1 MHILSPVYLRCIRT
15 STSIWI
21 QPGLIASTY
30 ALKKLQSGLNPDSP
44 IHLPSRI
51 QSGFRWIRLDFV
63 GAWQRFKG
71 SKVHIT
77 TDPARGMVYNT
88 DKKTDNDTM
97 LFVIILV
104 IKKKNT
110 MIENM

>member
-1 MHILSPVYLRCIRT
+1 MYIIIISVTWR
-15 STSIWI
+15 
-21 QPGLIASTY
+21 
-30 ALKKLQSGLNPDSP
+30 
-44 IHLPSRI
+44 
-51 QSGFRWIRLDFV
+51 
-63 GAWQRFKG
+63 RFKG

-104 IKKKNT
+104 IKNNT

>member
-1 MHILSPVYLRCIRT
+1 MYSVY
-15 STSIWI
+15 SE
-21 QPGLIASTY
+21 Y
-30 ALKKLQSGLNPDSP
+30 LKDQ
-44 IHLPSRI
+44 
-51 QSGFRWIRLDFV
+51 
-63 GAWQRFKG
+63 KG

-104 IKKKNT
+104 IKK
-110 MIENM
+110 

>member
-1 MHILSPVYLRCIRT
+1 MDIHTYIHTHRT
-15 STSIWI
+15 T
-21 QPGLIASTY
+21 T
-30 ALKKLQSGLNPDSP
+30 
-44 IHLPSRI
+44 
-51 QSGFRWIRLDFV
+51 V
-63 GAWQRFKG
+63 QRFKG

-104 IKKKNT
+104 IKNKKIKNNNNNNNKNNT